1 MYLSN
6 KDLFELELLYISLK
20 NHADVI
26 DVDKIETLGN
36 IINKL
41 ETQKKRKDKFNAE
54 YMKEKRKKD
63 KTYGQSFE
71 RKQRMLGI

>member
-26 DVDKIETLGN
+26 DVEKIETLGN

-41 ETQKKRKDKFNAE
+41 ETQKDRKNKSVAN
-54 YMKEKRKKD
+54 YMREKRKND
-63 KTYGQSFE
+63 KTYGRSFTE
-71 RKQRMLGI
+71 KQRMLGI

>member
-20 NHADVI
+20 NHVDVI
-26 DVDKIETLGN
+26 DVEKIETLGN

-54 YMKEKRKKD
+54 YMKEKRKND

>member
-26 DVDKIETLGN
+26 DIEKIETLGN

>member
-26 DVDKIETLGN
+26 DVEKIETLGN

-71 RKQRMLGI
+71 RKQKMLGI

>member
-6 KDLFELELLYISLK
+6 KDLLELELLYVDLK
-20 NHADVI
+20 NH
-26 DVDKIETLGN
+26 VDIIGTEKLETLGN

-41 ETQKKRKDKFNAE
+41 EAQKKRKDKFNAE

>member
-26 DVDKIETLGN
+26 DIEKIETLGN

-71 RKQRMLGI
+71 RKQKMLGI

>member
-1 MYLSN
+1 MYLN
-6 KDLFELELLYISLK
+6 NEDLFELELLCINLK
-20 NHADVI
+20 RHADVI
-26 DVDKIETLGN
+26 DVEKIETLSN

-41 ETQKKRKDKFNAE
+41 ETQKKKKDKFNAE

-71 RKQRMLGI
+71 RKQKILGI

>member
-1 MYLSN
+1 MYLN
-6 KDLFELELLYISLK
+6 NEDLFELELLYVNLK
-20 NHADVI
+20 SHADVI
-26 DVDKIETLGN
+26 DVEKIEILGN

-63 KTYGQSFE
+63 KTYGQSFK
-71 RKQRMLGI
+71 RKQKILGI

>member
-6 KDLFELELLYISLK
+6 KDLFDLELLYISLK

-26 DVDKIETLGN
+26 DVEKIETLGN

-71 RKQRMLGI
+71 RKQKMLGI

>member
-26 DVDKIETLGN
+26 DVEKIETLGN
-36 IINKL
+36 IINKI
-41 ETQKKRKDKFNAE
+41 ETQKDRKNKSVAN
-54 YMKEKRKKD
+54 YMREKRKND
-63 KTYGQSFE
+63 KTYGRSFTE
-71 RKQRMLGI
+71 KQRMLGI

>member
-6 KDLFELELLYISLK
+6 KDLFDLELLYISLK

-26 DVDKIETLGN
+26 DVEKIETLGN

>member
-6 KDLFELELLYISLK
+6 KDLFELELLYVNLK

-26 DVDKIETLGN
+26 DVEKIETLGN

-41 ETQKKRKDKFNAE
+41 EAQKKRKDKFNAE

-71 RKQRMLGI
+71 RKQKM

>member
-6 KDLFELELLYISLK
+6 KDLFELNLLYVNLK
-20 NHADVI
+20 NHVDVI
-26 DVDKIETLGN
+26 EIEKLETLGN

-41 ETQKKRKDKFNAE
+41 EAQKKRKDKFNAE
-54 YMKEKRKKD
+54 YMKLKRKKD

-71 RKQRMLGI
+71 RKQKMLGI

>member
-6 KDLFELELLYISLK
+6 KDLFELELLYVNLK
-20 NHADVI
+20 NHADII
-26 DVDKIETLGN
+26 DVEKIETLGN

-41 ETQKKRKDKFNAE
+41 EAQKKRKDKFNAE

-71 RKQRMLGI
+71 RKQKMLGI

>member
-26 DVDKIETLGN
+26 DVEKIETLGN
-36 IINKL
+36 IINKI
-41 ETQKKRKDKFNAE
+41 ETQKDRKNKSVANYMRKKRKN
-54 YMKEKRKKD
+54 D
-63 KTYGQSFE
+63 KTYGRSFTE
-71 RKQRMLGI
+71 KQKMLGI

>member
-1 MYLSN
+1 MYLN
-6 KDLFELELLYISLK
+6 NEDLFELELLYINLK

-26 DVDKIETLGN
+26 DIEKIETLGN

-41 ETQKKRKDKFNAE
+41 EAQKKRKDKFNAE

-71 RKQRMLGI
+71 RKQKMLGI

>member
-6 KDLFELELLYISLK
+6 KDLFELELLYVNLK

-26 DVDKIETLGN
+26 DVEKIETLGN

-41 ETQKKRKDKFNAE
+41 EAQKKRKDKFNAE

>member
-26 DVDKIETLGN
+26 DVEKIETLGN

>member
-1 MYLSN
+1 MYLN
-6 KDLFELELLYISLK
+6 NEDLFELELLCVNLK
-20 NHADVI
+20 RHADVI
-26 DVDKIETLGN
+26 DVEKIETLSN

-41 ETQKKRKDKFNAE
+41 ETQKKKKDKFNAE

-71 RKQRMLGI
+71 RKQKILGI

>member
-6 KDLFELELLYISLK
+6 KDLFELKLLYISLK

-26 DVDKIETLGN
+26 DVEKIETLGN

-71 RKQRMLGI
+71 RKQKMLGI

>member
-6 KDLFELELLYISLK
+6 KDLFELELLYVNLK

-26 DVDKIETLGN
+26 DVEKIETLGN

-41 ETQKKRKDKFNAE
+41 EAQKKRKDKFNAE

-71 RKQRMLGI
+71 RKQKMLGI

>member
-6 KDLFELELLYISLK
+6 KDLFELELLYVNLK
-20 NHADVI
+20 NHADII
-26 DVDKIETLGN
+26 DVEKIETLGK

-41 ETQKKRKDKFNAE
+41 EAQKKRKDKFNAE

-71 RKQRMLGI
+71 RKQKMLGI

>member
-1 MYLSN
+1 MYISN
-6 KDLFELELLYISLK
+6 KDLFVLEVLYISLK

-26 DVDKIETLGN
+26 DVEKIETLGN

>member
-6 KDLFELELLYISLK
+6 KDLFDLELLYISLK
-20 NHADVI
+20 NHVDVI
-26 DVDKIETLGN
+26 DVEKIETLGN

>member
-6 KDLFELELLYISLK
+6 KDLLELELLYVDLK
-20 NHADVI
+20 NN
-26 DVDKIETLGN
+26 VDIIGTEKLETLGN
-36 IINKL
+36 IIKKI
-41 ETQKKRKDKFNAE
+41 ETQKDKKDKFNSG